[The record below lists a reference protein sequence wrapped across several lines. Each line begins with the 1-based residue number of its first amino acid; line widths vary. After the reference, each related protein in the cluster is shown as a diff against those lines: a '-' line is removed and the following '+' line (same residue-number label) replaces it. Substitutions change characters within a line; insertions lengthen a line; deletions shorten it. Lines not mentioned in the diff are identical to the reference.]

1 MELLAVTDDAVEQF
15 SADIPEL
22 MWSTGPISYEYH
34 FGTRELLNAVALG
47 SWRHRGSLFGFDAAT
62 VAVED
67 GRFMGVEIGMN
78 GAEYRDRQAAL
89 GPVWQKLIADGDIDR
104 DVIPGVLQR
113 SDHASWL
120 NPVIHA
126 DTYYV
131 HALAV
136 KPEFRG
142 KRVGYQLIDG
152 AIKRAKSFGNG
163 GYAAISG
170 LPHITIPAYQID
182 GYPVGVSVIG
192 RPWEDLLVLQV
203 AAVLETFFRGRFPES

>member
-1 MELLAVTDDAVEQF
+1 LFD
-15 SADIPEL
+15 
-22 MWSTGPISYEYH
+22 
-34 FGTRELLNAVALG
+34 AVALG

-62 VAVED
+62 VAVEE
-67 GRFMGVEIGMN
+67 GQFMGVEIGMN
-78 GAEYRDRQAAL
+78 GAEYRERQAAL

-152 AIKRAKSFGNG
+152 AIKRAKEQ
-163 GYAAISG
+163 GYKRFQLDVLSDNPAVGFYRAVGLELLADNAEVPFTAIK
-170 LPHITIPAYQID
+170 LQ
-182 GYPVGVSVIG
+182 VIG
-192 RPWEDLLVLQV
+192 ALALYLRCCNSSDIARRWLYLRDLR
-203 AAVLETFFRGRFPES
+203 A

>member
-1 MELLAVTDDAVEQF
+1 MEFLTLTDDTAEQF
-15 SADIPEL
+15 SRDIPEL

-34 FGTRELLNAVALG
+34 FGTRGLFDAVVSG
-47 SWRHRGSLFGFDAAT
+47 SWRHRGSLFSSDAAT
-62 VAVED
+62 VAVE
-67 GRFMGVEIGMN
+67 GGQLMGVEIGMK
-78 GAEYRDRQAAL
+78 GGEYRQRQAGL
-89 GPVWQKLIADGDIDR
+89 GPVWQQLIADGNIDP

-120 NPVIHA
+120 NPVVHA

-152 AIKRAKSFGNG
+152 AIKRAREQGYKRFQLDVLSDNPAVGFYRAIGLELLAETRAPKPAEFGV
-163 GYAAISG
+163 
-170 LPHITIPAYQID
+170 P
-182 GYPVGVSVIG
+182 
-192 RPWEDLLVLQV
+192 
-203 AAVLETFFRGRFPES
+203 PEYRMGMNL